1 MLPSVIL
8 GSGDHHFGPI
18 AKFLVF
24 SLARVRRSAACC
36 YRPRRMLI
44 VDVYNVL
51 HITGVLPA
59 HLAGL
64 DVGGLADL
72 VALSRYGKQKSLL
85 VCDGFGSPTADD
97 ATAHAILRGREP
109 SAADFQGIL
118 FAGRGRDADSLIEV
132 LLARFGGTRSITVAS
147 SDRRVGRAARGVKS
161 RWIRSDDFLREL
173 VADVDR
179 SGSAFRTLRP
189 AFANDLPLTP
199 GETDRWMREFGIEPD
214 AAASNV
220 QPVPPPIVVKPANG
234 AKAKTEPAATPPV
247 KPLAKPVVKP
257 PMTAKPEAA
266 NDKPAID
273 PLLVQALRMWPGR
286 ISLDELD
293 MEWWLDNGGQ
303 DVEAEKYR

>member
-1 MLPSVIL
+1 
-8 GSGDHHFGPI
+8 
-18 AKFLVF
+18 
-24 SLARVRRSAACC
+24 
-36 YRPRRMLI
+36 MLI

-51 HITGVLPA
+51 HITGVLPP

-72 VALSRYGKQKSLL
+72 VAVSRYGKQKSLL

-118 FAGRGRDADSLIEV
+118 FAGRGRDADSLIEA

-161 RWIRSDDFLREL
+161 RWIRSDEFLREL
-173 VADVDR
+173 VADVER

-199 GETDRWMREFGIEPD
+199 GETDRWMREFGIEPE
-214 AAASNV
+214 AGATKEAPSLP
-220 QPVPPPIVVKPANG
+220 PVVAKPPGRK
-234 AKAKTEPAATPPV
+234 KSKTEPAAEVVEKPADVPPKSV
-247 KPLAKPVVKP
+247 KPESTK
-257 PMTAKPEAA
+257 
-266 NDKPAID
+266 DKSPID

-303 DVEAEKYR
+303 DIEAEKYR